1 MLNAAPVNRE
11 QARQEA
17 MRFLQA
23 RHGEQAARGMRL
35 VGTTKTNTEEARDYY
50 VFNVGQEQGFVLISG
65 DDRTDPVLGYSDEG
79 SFCEEQM
86 PENLRAWL
94 EGYGR
99 QMKMLGTVG
108 DQTEARS
115 RVRKAS
121 LLRTSISPL
130 LKTRW
135 DQYAPYNDQCPYVNG
150 TDGERTVTGCV
161 ATALAQ
167 LMYFYKQPA
176 QTTADIPGYTTA
188 TLGRTISGVDQG
200 TALDWGNML
209 ETYTGSYTNEQA
221 TAVAT
226 LMKTIGTAV
235 QMNYNSYTQGGSSAS
250 SDGAPSVLST
260 YFGYDVD
267 AKMAYRNDYT
277 YSGWLDLVYGEL
289 AKGNPVFY
297 NGQSIAGGHAFICD
311 GYDEEDFFHINWGWG
326 GQSDGYYR
334 LSILKADAAGIGGSS
349 YAYSFDQSVMVKV
362 KPTDDGNNETNLN
375 CLETVSIGVY
385 KAPTTFNRA
394 SSGNDFY
401 GIGVD
406 IWFRTPLASETEY
419 DHGFALIKDGK
430 MVGEAPFF
438 VYGST
443 QIAQPGYSHNFGVNG
458 LTMGAGLDDG
468 VYRIVGVSRIHGQ
481 SDWHVNGNSDTH
493 YITATI
499 EGNTLTLET
508 MSTTTQANLSAT
520 LALNG
525 TARVGSPA
533 TIVATVTNNSET
545 IYTGTLQLVRK
556 SGGDNYRADGTQTD
570 IAGNGT
576 KEVTFTITPQAIGTM
591 NLELWNKLNIK
602 IGELSINVEAGD
614 GATTGSLE
622 IGTTTI
628 KNGSLASEPSEP
640 GEVYGSY
647 ADATVSITNTS
658 ATAHTSG
665 LRVWLFKWVLNDAQ
679 TEWLGSGV
687 SYKDVDLSL
696 PAGGTGSVSFR
707 LDNMLP
713 DIRYSFYYATTDGT
727 GIDRSPFFYSVPAIT
742 FYAADGT
749 TSVLKR
755 EGTTSLDVPAKAVA
769 ADLSGT
775 SLATLTPNGNP
786 NTLYFFG
793 ADDAVPDVLNGKNVV
808 KGSEAETLTL
818 SDGHD
823 FYTPV
828 AFTAKKASYTRQF
841 SVGADGSRGW
851 STIVVPFDVDEVKSS
866 EKVID
871 WFHSSSDTGKNFW
884 LKEFSSEN
892 EGAVCFDFADEL
904 KAYTPYIIAVPG
916 NKWGESWNLTNRDI
930 TFSGSNVSIAADAK
944 ANVNG
949 NVFKFV
955 GTTCAS
961 DVTDAYML
969 NGDGTAFV
977 KTTGK
982 HKQDAFRA
990 SFRAVSYVSS
1000 TVLPIVQEG
1009 SQATGLQHV
1018 GIGSATDDG
1027 TVYSLQ
1033 GMRVNGL
1040 MRHLP
1045 KGIYVKN
1052 GKKIIR

>member
-1 MLNAAPVNRE
+1 MLNAAPVGRE

-50 VFNVGQEQGFVLISG
+50 VFNVGQEQGFVLVSG

-167 LMYFYKQPA
+167 LMYYYQQPA
-176 QTTADIPGYTTA
+176 QTKAAIPGYTTEKLKLTMPTIA
-188 TLGRTISGVDQG
+188 SGTTLQ
-200 TALDWGNML
+200 WGEML

-221 TAVAT
+221 AAVAT
-226 LMKTIGTAV
+226 LMRLVGTAV

-362 KPTDDGNNETNLN
+362 NPTDDGNNETNLN
-375 CLETVSIGVY
+375 CLETVSIGVHE
-385 KAPTTFNRA
+385 APTTFNRA
-394 SSGNDFY
+394 SSGDNFY
-401 GIGVD
+401 GIGID
-406 IWFRTPLASETEY
+406 ISIRTPLASETEY
-419 DHGFALIKDGK
+419 DHGFALIKDGE
-430 MVGEAPFF
+430 MVGGAPFF
-438 VYGST
+438 VFDGAKEVEPQY
-443 QIAQPGYSHNFGVNG
+443 IY
-458 LTMGAGLDDG
+458 TMRIQDYTLRAGLDDG
-468 VYRIVGVSRIHGQ
+468 VYRIVGVSRINGQ

-520 LALNG
+520 LALSGTG

-533 TIVATVTNNSET
+533 TIVATVTNNSKT

-556 SGGDNYRADGTQTD
+556 SGGNSYRADGTQTD

-602 IGELSINVEAGD
+602 IGELTINVEAGD

-628 KNGSLASEPSEP
+628 KNGSLATEP

-658 ATAHTSG
+658 ATPHTSG
-665 LRVWLFKWVLNDAQ
+665 LRVWLFKWALNKE
-679 TEWLGSGV
+679 TGMWSGSGV

-707 LDNMLP
+707 LDNLLP
-713 DIRYSFYYATTDGT
+713 DIRYSFYYYTTDGT
-727 GIDRSPFFYSVPAIT
+727 GIASSPFFYSKPAIT

-755 EGTTSLDVPAKAVA
+755 EGTTSLAVPAEAVA

-808 KGSEAETLTL
+808 KGSEAKTLTL

-828 AFTAKKASYTRQF
+828 AFTAEKASYTRQF
-841 SVGADGSRGW
+841 SVGADGTHGW
-851 STIVVPFDVDEVKSS
+851 STIVVPFDVDEVRSGS
-866 EKVID
+866 KVID

-892 EGAVCFDFADEL
+892 EGAVCFDFADKL

-955 GTTCAS
+955 GTTCAT
-961 DVTDAYML
+961 DVADAYML
-969 NGDGTAFV
+969 NGDGTAFE
-977 KTTGK
+977 KTTG
-982 HKQDAFRA
+982 KQDAFRA

-1018 GIGSATDDG
+1018 GIGSAADDG

-1033 GMRVNGL
+1033 GMKVNGQ
-1040 MRHLP
+1040 MRQLP